1 MFAFPAARVEL
12 GDKLG
17 DGFGLAG
24 VAAGSAAFVALA
36 VLAAGLLLVSAP
48 SFVRAKSGATS
59 TAASSEL
66 QSHLFRFIIYFVLL
80 NREPFIEIGKR
91 DSPLAE

>member
-1 MFAFPAARVEL
+1 MFAFPARAGVGDRL
-12 GDKLG
+12 GEGFGDGLG
-17 DGFGLAG
+17 VGFGLAG

-66 QSHLFRFIIYFVLL
+66 QSHLFKFI
-80 NREPFIEIGKR
+80 
-91 DSPLAE
+91 D